1 MTTKTTLAKNPA
13 WPGQPAKTTTRAFKP
28 VDIHSLQIVDDPVQV
43 NRATVSAKYDELF
56 SKLKP
61 GQAIKCQPDEA
72 GKIGNALNTWLK
84 KHSKPGTVKTCR
96 RYETDGLGRV
106 WLLAPEKKGRK

>member
-1 MTTKTTLAKNPA
+1 MNAPVKTTWATGKNPL
-13 WPGQPAKTTTRAFKP
+13 KTKRPFKT
-28 VDIHSLQIVDDPVQV
+28 VDVHSLEIVTDPLPVT
-43 NRATVSAKYDELF
+43 RATVTAKYEELF

-72 GKIGNALNTWLK
+72 GKIGHALNTWLAK
-84 KHSKPGTVKTCR
+84 KGKAGTVKTCR

-106 WLLAPEKKGRK
+106 WLLAKGKA